1 MSEAG
6 RAAWRPSR
14 PVGPEAGGERG
25 RTGGEA
31 GLGAGGR
38 CGGRAAV
45 GEAARGEAERGALG
59 EAPLELFCQ
68 PPYCGPSIFAE
79 GREATVGKG

>member
-1 MSEAG
+1 M
-6 RAAWRPSR
+6 
-14 PVGPEAGGERG
+14 
-25 RTGGEA
+25 
-31 GLGAGGR
+31 
-38 CGGRAAV
+38 

>member
-1 MSEAG
+1 MKPGGRRGGRDGRSVRRRGGKERKGGGAG
-6 RAAWRPSR
+6 P
-14 PVGPEAGGERG
+14 
-25 RTGGEA
+25 
-31 GLGAGGR
+31 GAGGR
-38 CGGRAAV
+38 RGGRAAV

>member
-1 MSEAG
+1 
-6 RAAWRPSR
+6 
-14 PVGPEAGGERG
+14 VAGGKVRK
-25 RTGGEA
+25 GGGA
-31 GLGAGGR
+31 GPGAGGR
-38 CGGRAAV
+38 RGGRAAV